1 MKIAVT
7 SLGESPESPIDQ
19 RFGRARFFVLYDL
32 ESETWSVHDNKQ
44 NLKAAQGAGIQ
55 AAQHVADLEAE
66 AVITGHC
73 GPKAFVTL
81 SAAGIAVYEEASGSV
96 QDAINAYRAGS
107 LKPSDQSGVEAGYG
121 SV

>member
-7 SLGESPESPIDQ
+7 SLGESLESPVDQ
-19 RFGRARFFVLYDL
+19 RFGRTRYFVLYDL
-32 ESETWSVHDNKQ
+32 ETGEWSAHNNKQ
-44 NLKAAQGAGIQ
+44 NLQAAQGAGIQ
-55 AAQHVADLEAE
+55 AAQHVVNLGAE

-81 SAAGIAVYEEASGSV
+81 SAADIAIYQDASGSV
-96 QDAINAYRAGS
+96 QDALGAYRAGS
-107 LKPSDQSGVEAGYG
+107 LKEASQADVDAGYG

>member
-32 ESETWSVHDNKQ
+32 ESGEWTVHDNKQ
-44 NLKAAQGAGIQ
+44 NLEAAQGAGIQ
-55 AAQHVADLEAE
+55 AAQHVVDLGAE

-73 GPKAFVTL
+73 GPKAFATL
-81 SAAGIAVYEEASGSV
+81 TAADIAVYQEASGPV
-96 QDAINAYRAGS
+96 QDAISAYRAGS
-107 LKPSDQSGVEAGYG
+107 LKKSDQSGVEAGYG